1 MIFSK
6 RYGFEK
12 EKTMQIYEMDDD
24 LRTSLL
30 NIIYLHFFKNA
41 VYPKITFLEPIWI
54 KILKKDV
61 SEINHIRS
69 GNQIYNILKREFYDN
84 EWYKIYN
91 IIEFIIQTSGDSKK
105 ISLTTDFNEML
116 EMENS
121 AYRIINGVVVPIT
134 DEIEIQEIEQVF
146 KLNDK
151 FKPVKDQV
159 DSALKL
165 LSSKENPD
173 YKNSFKESISAVESL
188 CKIILN
194 DDNISLGN
202 ALKKIERDNNL
213 RINPALKE
221 AFRKIYGFA
230 STEVRHGT
238 IEESEID
245 YDLAKFMVV
254 TCCAFINYLISINK
268 DWI

>member
-1 MIFSK
+1 MYYIKRYSMIFSK

-69 GNQIYNILKREFYDN
+69 GNQIYNIVKREFYDN

-116 EMENS
+116 ENYAEEN
-121 AYRIINGVVVPIT
+121 
-134 DEIEIQEIEQVF
+134 
-146 KLNDK
+146 
-151 FKPVKDQV
+151 
-159 DSALKL
+159 
-165 LSSKENPD
+165 
-173 YKNSFKESISAVESL
+173 
-188 CKIILN
+188 
-194 DDNISLGN
+194 
-202 ALKKIERDNNL
+202 KKI
-213 RINPALKE
+213 
-221 AFRKIYGFA
+221 
-230 STEVRHGT
+230 
-238 IEESEID
+238 
-245 YDLAKFMVV
+245 
-254 TCCAFINYLISINK
+254 
-268 DWI
+268 